1 MNGGVYM
8 AEIRNCPSCDTFF
21 NYTGVR
27 DVCHNCAQKEEELY
41 QIVYRFLRKREN
53 RAATVERIEEA
64 TGTDRELLY
73 KWVRKGRLHPT
84 IFPNLGY
91 PCDNCGRLTSGGK
104 ICEKCQNMIKSE
116 LRTFEAAKEFRE
128 NIKSQE
134 KSTYHIDR
142 QK

>member
-1 MNGGVYM
+1 M
-8 AEIRNCPSCDTFF
+8 AELRNCPNCDSFF

-73 KWVRKGRLHPT
+73 KWVRKGRLHPA

-91 PCDNCGRLTSGGK
+91 PCDNCGHLTNTGK
-104 ICEKCQNMIKSE
+104 LCERCQENLKSE
-116 LRTFEAAKEFRE
+116 LRMFEAAKEFRDSLSIRE
-128 NIKSQE
+128 RR
-134 KSTYHIDR
+134 TYHMDR
-142 QK
+142 RSGK